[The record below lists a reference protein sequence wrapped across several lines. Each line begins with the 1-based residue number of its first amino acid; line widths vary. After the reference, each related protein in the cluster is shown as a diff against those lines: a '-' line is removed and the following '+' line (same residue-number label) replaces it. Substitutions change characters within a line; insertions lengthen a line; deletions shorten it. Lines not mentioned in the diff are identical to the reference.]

1 MNVVESMPPTTA
13 LQLQAQSALSVRVS
27 AVLPCLNE
35 ERTIGICI
43 KKVFDA
49 YSEMGITGEVIVA
62 DNGSTDR
69 SIEIATQL
77 GARVVHQSVRG
88 YGAAL
93 RKGIEAARGDIIV
106 MADADDSYDW
116 SSIAPFIH
124 KIQEGYDLVMG
135 NRFKGGIA
143 PGAMPLLHRYLGNP
157 VLSAI
162 ARVAFG
168 VSIGDFHCGM
178 RAFRRDAV
186 DRMLLTTD
194 GMEFATEMVANAA
207 HQGLRITEIP
217 TRLYPDK
224 RDRPPHLRS
233 FRDGWRHL
241 RFILTY
247 APDYLYIAPGSLLLV
262 LGLAMQAILIS
273 GPIRL
278 GDWYFGIHYLALAS
292 LFSMVGFNILNLGV
306 FAKALMSMQYPGLR
320 SRTLELVRKRFKLET
335 GLICGGLLIALG
347 GGVDIAI
354 LIEWISRDNAAM
366 SDTVHLA
373 FVATT
378 LAGLGVNVMFSSFLL
393 QLVGTSSRPPS

>member
-1 MNVVESMPPTTA
+1 
-13 LQLQAQSALSVRVS
+13 LVS
-27 AVLPCLNE
+27 AVRPCLNE
-35 ERTIGICI
+35 ERPIGSRI
-43 KKVFDA
+43 KMVFDA
-49 YSEMGITGEVIVA
+49 YSEMGITGEVLVA

-186 DRMLLTTD
+186 NRMLLTTD

-207 HQGLRITEIP
+207 HQGLRI
-217 TRLYPDK
+217 
-224 RDRPPHLRS
+224 
-233 FRDGWRHL
+233 
-241 RFILTY
+241 
-247 APDYLYIAPGSLLLV
+247 
-262 LGLAMQAILIS
+262 
-273 GPIRL
+273 
-278 GDWYFGIHYLALAS
+278 
-292 LFSMVGFNILNLGV
+292 
-306 FAKALMSMQYPGLR
+306 
-320 SRTLELVRKRFKLET
+320 
-335 GLICGGLLIALG
+335 
-347 GGVDIAI
+347 
-354 LIEWISRDNAAM
+354 
-366 SDTVHLA
+366 
-373 FVATT
+373 
-378 LAGLGVNVMFSSFLL
+378 
-393 QLVGTSSRPPS
+393 